1 VRRRYGGR
9 DDFFGIDSLSRGR
22 TFNSLGREKSC
33 RYQSTPVFALFN
45 VNPNPSLH
53 VRFKFIRENLMY
65 KESICL
71 KAWRIQTKLFALV
84 FVFLAGVHSSFAQSD
99 SAVLLPGLGQHH
111 HTISTKNPEAQ
122 RFFDQGLTLVFGFNH
137 EEAARAFRRASELDP
152 QSAMAFW
159 GIALALGPCINLMDV
174 DPPHEKAAHEAVQN
188 ALLLAPSATQKERDY
203 IQALAKRYSADPKV
217 DLGKLD
223 AEYANA
229 MRELSKRNPDDLD
242 AATLYAESLMDL
254 HPWKLWS
261 LDGRPTEGTEEIVA
275 VLESVLRRDP
285 NHLGANHY
293 YIHATEASRHP
304 EWALAS
310 ARRLEALAPAAGHL
324 VHMPA
329 HTYMR
334 VGDYSA
340 AAHSN
345 EAAANADR
353 VYLRDSGTTDSM
365 YDMMYYCHNL
375 HFLAAAYSM
384 AGDFGHAKQAADEL
398 VAHVGPMLHDMPIAE
413 VYAPYS
419 IFVLVRFHRWDEV
432 LKLPPPNPSLAM
444 TTAFWHFA
452 RGSAFAAKGQIAK
465 AEAER
470 TILETARKER
480 PADQEFS
487 FFFNK
492 AQTFLELAENVLDA
506 RIAAAKGDHEQAI
519 KYWEKAVEIED
530 KLYYGEPPEWFY
542 PVRESLGA
550 ALLLNG
556 QADRAEAVFR
566 ADLEQYPR
574 NPRSL
579 FGLLKSLEAKKSAN
593 VGEVRREFEAAWK
606 NADVALEL
614 GDL

>member
-1 VRRRYGGR
+1 MRV
-9 DDFFGIDSLSRGR
+9 L
-22 TFNSLGREKSC
+22 
-33 RYQSTPVFALFN
+33 A
-45 VNPNPSLH
+45 H
-53 VRFKFIRENLMY
+53 V
-65 KESICL
+65 S
-71 KAWRIQTKLFALV
+71 
-84 FVFLAGVHSSFAQSD
+84 VFLAAVCSLFAQSK
-99 SAVLLPGLGQHH
+99 SPVLMPGLGRHH

-122 RFFDQGLTLVFGFNH
+122 RFFDQGLTLVFAFNH
-137 EEAARAFRRASELDP
+137 EEAARSFRRASELDP

-159 GIALALGPCINLMDV
+159 GVALALGPCINLDV
-174 DPPHEKAAHEAVQN
+174 DPPHEKAAYEAAQK
-188 ALLLAPSATQKERDY
+188 ALSLAPGATESERAY
-203 IQALAKRYSADPKV
+203 IQALAKRYSSNPKAD
-217 DLGKLD
+217 LRKLD

-229 MRELSKRNPDDLD
+229 MRDLSKHYPDDLD

-285 NHLGANHY
+285 YHLGANHY
-293 YIHATEASRHP
+293 YIHATEASPHP

-310 ARRLEALAPAAGHL
+310 ARRLETLAPAAGHL

-334 VGDYSA
+334 VGDYA
-340 AAHSN
+340 AAAQST
-345 EAAANADR
+345 AAGANVDR
-353 VYLRDSGTTDSM
+353 EYLRESGTSGSM

-375 HFLAAAYSM
+375 HFLAASASM
-384 AGDFGHAKQAADEL
+384 EGDFTHAKQAADEL
-398 VAHVGPMLHDMPIAE
+398 ADHVGPMLNDMPVAE
-413 VYAPYS
+413 VYVPTP
-419 IFVLVRFHRWDEV
+419 IFVLVRFHRWDEI
-432 LKLPPPNPSLAM
+432 LTLPAPNPKLAM

-452 RGSAFAAKGQIAK
+452 RGSAFAAKGQIAM

-470 TILETARKER
+470 RILETARKDT

-487 FFFNK
+487 FYTNK
-492 AQTFLELAENVLDA
+492 ANSFLALAANILDA
-506 RIAAAKGDHEQAI
+506 RIATAQADPERAI
-519 KYWEKAVEIED
+519 QNWEKAVEIED
-530 KLYYGEPPEWFY
+530 RFYYGEPPEWFY

-556 QADRAEAVFR
+556 QLERAEAVFR

-579 FGLLKSLEAKKSAN
+579 FGLMKALEAQKKSAN
-593 VGEVRREFEAAWK
+593 VEEVRREFEAAWK
-606 NADVALEL
+606 NPDVALEV

>member
-1 VRRRYGGR
+1 
-9 DDFFGIDSLSRGR
+9 
-22 TFNSLGREKSC
+22 
-33 RYQSTPVFALFN
+33 
-45 VNPNPSLH
+45 
-53 VRFKFIRENLMY
+53 M
-65 KESICL
+65 
-71 KAWRIQTKLFALV
+71 
-84 FVFLAGVHSSFAQSD
+84 
-99 SAVLLPGLGQHH
+99 PGLGQLH
-111 HTISTKNPEAQ
+111 HTISTRNPEAQ
-122 RFFDQGLTLVFGFNH
+122 RFFDQGLTLVFAFNH
-137 EEAARAFRRASELDP
+137 EEAARAFLRASELDP

-159 GIALALGPCINLMDV
+159 GIALALGPCINLDV
-174 DPPHEKAAHEAVQN
+174 DPPHERAAYEAIQKA
-188 ALLLAPSATQKERDY
+188 LSLAPGATERERAY
-203 IQALAKRYSADPKV
+203 IQALAKRYSSDSKV
-217 DLGKLD
+217 DLRKLD

-229 MRELSKRNPDDLD
+229 MRELSKHYPDDLD

-261 LDGRPTEGTEEIVA
+261 LDGRPTQGTEEILA

-293 YIHATEASRHP
+293 YVHATEASSHP

-310 ARRLEALAPAAGHL
+310 ARRLETLAPAAGHL

-340 AAHSN
+340 ASHSN
-345 EAAANADR
+345 AAAADVDR
-353 VYLRDSGTTDSM
+353 VYLRESGTTGSM
-365 YDMMYYCHNL
+365 YDMLYYCHNL
-375 HFLAAAYSM
+375 HFLSASYSM
-384 AGDFGHAKQAADEL
+384 GGDFAHAKQAADEL
-398 VAHVGPMLHDMPIAE
+398 AAHVGPMLHDMPMAE
-413 VYAPYS
+413 MYAPYP
-419 IFVLVRFHRWDEV
+419 IFVRVRFHRWDEV
-432 LKLPPPNPSLAM
+432 LKLPPPNPSLSM

-452 RGSAFAAKGQIAK
+452 RGSAFAAKRQIAV

-470 TILETARKER
+470 TILDTARKQT

-487 FFFNK
+487 MYSNK
-492 AQTFLELAENVLDA
+492 AQTFLDLAENILDA
-506 RIAAAKGDHEQAI
+506 RIAAAKGNYERAI
-519 KYWEKAVEIED
+519 KYWEKGVEIED

-579 FGLLKSLEAKKSAN
+579 FGLLKTLEAQKKSAN
-593 VGEVRREFEAAWK
+593 VEEVRREFAAAWK
-606 NADVALEL
+606 SADVPLEL